1 MGIIGKTSFTNTH
14 PEVMV
19 KHVNGTVILMKNATS
34 MSTITIVTTV
44 NFLTLVIPLLQL
56 KSQMIT
62 TLSMVT
68 SERPNIS
75 NDIIFVKLT
84 F

>member
-14 PEVMV
+14 QEVMV
-19 KHVNGTVILMKNATS
+19 KNVNGTVILMKNATS

-44 NFLTLVIPLLQL
+44 NFPTLVIPLLQL